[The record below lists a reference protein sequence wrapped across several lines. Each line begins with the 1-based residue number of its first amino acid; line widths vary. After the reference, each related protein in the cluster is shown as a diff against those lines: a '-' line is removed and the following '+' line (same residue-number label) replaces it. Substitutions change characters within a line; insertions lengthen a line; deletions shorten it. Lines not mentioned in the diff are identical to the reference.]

1 MQGMDSGSA
10 APPSGG
16 ARFAR
21 AIQTILAALLVG
33 ASLLWT
39 LDVPLHA
46 GISIFKEQL
55 LLFGFGLGLGL
66 IMLDVSES
74 SSKDAVVRLWLYRT
88 LALAGLAA
96 CLYLTFSYQ
105 RLAFTVAFRPL
116 DALIAATVMVLIGL
130 EGLRRTSGWGI
141 FIIVLIFLFYG
152 YFGHMFPG
160 EFRARPV
167 ALDRLALYVGLDAN
181 GIIGLAL
188 NVAMTIVIPFVLFG
202 QLLMR
207 CGAAEFFTNIAA
219 AAMGRYRGGPAKIAV
234 VASALFGTISG
245 NAVSNVVASGVVT
258 IPLMKRAGY
267 PGNVA
272 GGVEA
277 VASTGGQIMPP
288 VMGSAAFLMAEFLEM
303 PYREVMLAA
312 LLPALLYFLAVFIQV
327 DLLAAARGIKGL
339 SRGEI
344 PSLRLTLREGWHF
357 VLPFVVLVV
366 ALFEFN
372 MAPERAAV
380 FASLTL
386 VLFTLV
392 FGYQGKRPTLGA
404 LWQSVIA
411 TGKSVTS
418 IIAICAAV
426 GIVIGI
432 LSLTGLAFNLTLHLI
447 AASGGSLIV
456 LALLTA
462 VVSILLGMGMPTVGV
477 YVLLATLAAPA
488 LIQADVP
495 PIAAHLFVMYFGML
509 SMVRGGEP
517 GGGKSVADEL
527 GLGKARVECLH
538 RAFPLYRVADLV
550 VNRPAGGG
558 DLGGRHGHDRRLRRD
573 RRNRRLPARR
583 TCAVDSDR
591 PVRGRHRSGHA
602 RGRLRRRVLWR
613 GRGPRPHRR
622 SGRCTSPERPAARGF
637 AGQAAE
643 IGRFRLPRSSGPCH
657 ATHRAVARC
666 DNHVR
671 WHVSRRRLPAAE
683 IQK

>member
-509 SMVRGGEP
+509 SMVTPPVAVAAFAAANLAEANPWRTSWASAKLAWSAYIVPFLFIASPTLLLIGPPGEVIWAAVTATI
-517 GGGKSVADEL
+517 GVFAATVAIVGYLRDEL
-527 GLGKARVECLH
+527 ALWTRIALFAGGIA
-538 RAFPLYRVADLV
+538 V
-550 VNRPAGGG
+550 VTPAGAFDGAFYG
-558 DLGGRHGHDRRLRRD
+558 EVVGLVLIAGLVAVHLLNGRQPAVSLG
-573 RRNRRLPARR
+573 
-583 TCAVDSDR
+583 R
-591 PVRGRHRSGHA
+591 PR
-602 RGRLRRRVLWR
+602 
-613 GRGPRPHRR
+613 
-622 SGRCTSPERPAARGF
+622 
-637 AGQAAE
+637 
-643 IGRFRLPRSSGPCH
+643 
-657 ATHRAVARC
+657 
-666 DNHVR
+666 
-671 WHVSRRRLPAAE
+671 
-683 IQK
+683 K